1 VRDDVKEAILQ
12 SGNRVSAVRSRAGS
26 RAWYSRA
33 VDGRERRVSGA

>member
-1 VRDDVKEAILQ
+1 
-12 SGNRVSAVRSRAGS
+12 VRSRAGS